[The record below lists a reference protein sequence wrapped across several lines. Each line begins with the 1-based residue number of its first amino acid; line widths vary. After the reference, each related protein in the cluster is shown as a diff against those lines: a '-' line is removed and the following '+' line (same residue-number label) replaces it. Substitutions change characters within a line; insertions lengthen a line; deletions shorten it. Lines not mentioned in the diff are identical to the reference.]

1 MSKFKV
7 GDVVRVTSTDYI
19 RQYDDSI
26 KVGDIG
32 NIIDI
37 INNGVEPYQVKFN
50 DIDKYCWCF
59 TDKCIE
65 LVGDDNNTIENE
77 NTPIKSDDMVDKA
90 NETKPKF
97 KVGDVVKVT
106 STDYISQY
114 DTSIEVGDIEVIT
127 DVDDD
132 DKVPYQIRNW
142 WFRES
147 DLELVEG

>member
-7 GDVVRVTSTDYI
+7 GDTVR
-19 RQYDDSI
+19 
-26 KVGDIG
+26 
-32 NIIDI
+32 
-37 INNGVEPYQVKFN
+37 
-50 DIDKYCWCF
+50 
-59 TDKCIE
+59 
-65 LVGDDNNTIENE
+65 
-77 NTPIKSDDMVDKA
+77 
-90 NETKPKF
+90 
-97 KVGDVVKVT
+97 VT

-114 DTSIEVGDIEVIT
+114 DASIEVGDIGVIT

>member
-1 MSKFKV
+1 MS
-7 GDVVRVTSTDYI
+7 
-19 RQYDDSI
+19 
-26 KVGDIG
+26 
-32 NIIDI
+32 
-37 INNGVEPYQVKFN
+37 
-50 DIDKYCWCF
+50 
-59 TDKCIE
+59 
-65 LVGDDNNTIENE
+65 
-77 NTPIKSDDMVDKA
+77 
-90 NETKPKF
+90 KF

>member
-7 GDVVRVTSTDYI
+7 GDVVR
-19 RQYDDSI
+19 
-26 KVGDIG
+26 
-32 NIIDI
+32 
-37 INNGVEPYQVKFN
+37 
-50 DIDKYCWCF
+50 
-59 TDKCIE
+59 
-65 LVGDDNNTIENE
+65 
-77 NTPIKSDDMVDKA
+77 
-90 NETKPKF
+90 
-97 KVGDVVKVT
+97 VT

>member
-1 MSKFKV
+1 MS
-7 GDVVRVTSTDYI
+7 
-19 RQYDDSI
+19 
-26 KVGDIG
+26 
-32 NIIDI
+32 
-37 INNGVEPYQVKFN
+37 
-50 DIDKYCWCF
+50 
-59 TDKCIE
+59 
-65 LVGDDNNTIENE
+65 
-77 NTPIKSDDMVDKA
+77 
-90 NETKPKF
+90 KF

-147 DLELVEG
+147 DLELVED

>member
-7 GDVVRVTSTDYI
+7 GDLVR
-19 RQYDDSI
+19 
-26 KVGDIG
+26 
-32 NIIDI
+32 
-37 INNGVEPYQVKFN
+37 
-50 DIDKYCWCF
+50 
-59 TDKCIE
+59 
-65 LVGDDNNTIENE
+65 
-77 NTPIKSDDMVDKA
+77 
-90 NETKPKF
+90 
-97 KVGDVVKVT
+97 VT